1 MRIVL
6 VHNRKAGKGKVHK
19 DDLHAMLEEAGC
31 DIVRAK
37 PGSKKF
43 HKALTDAKL
52 VVAAG
57 GDGAVTKVA
66 LALRSTDPPMAIV
79 PLGTANNIARAL
91 GVPTDPEKAIDAW
104 KGADKKEIDVWVA
117 KGPWGERR
125 FIEGCGLGALTRMTH
140 HMDKKAITAKTVKE
154 EIAVAR
160 DKLLAMLRRTKPV
173 AAEVTL
179 DDQEL
184 DGKFLLLEALNFASV
199 GPRLSLSWAA
209 DPSDGFLD
217 VGYARESEYDAL
229 CKWLEGGAPPDS
241 PAPIA
246 LRRGKSMVWSWK
258 NARFR
263 IGDSYWPDMEEPEP
277 REVKK
282 VRIER
287 AKDGPKVL
295 APKTEKKSGA

>member
-6 VHNRKAGKGKVHK
+6 VHNRKAGKGKVQK
-19 DDLHAMLEEAGC
+19 KDLHTMLEKAGC

-43 HKALTDAKL
+43 HKALEDAKL

-66 LALRSTDPPMAIV
+66 LALRSTDPPIAIL

-91 GVPTDPEKAIDAW
+91 GVPTDPEKAIGAW
-104 KGADKKEIDVWVA
+104 KAADQKEIDVWIA

-125 FIEGCGLGALTRMTH
+125 FIEGCGLGALTRMAH
-140 HMDKKAITAKTVKE
+140 HMDKQSITAKTVKD
-154 EIAVAR
+154 EIAIAR
-160 DKLLAMLRRTKPV
+160 AKLLNMLRRSKPV
-173 AAEVTL
+173 AAAATL
-179 DDQEL
+179 DDQEIE
-184 DGKFLLLEALNFASV
+184 GKFLLLEALNFSSV

-229 CKWLEGGAPPDS
+229 CKWLEGGASPDD

-246 LRRGKSMVWSWK
+246 LRRGKSMTLSWK
-258 NARFR
+258 GARFR
-263 IGDSYWPDMEEPEP
+263 IGDGYWPDMEEAEP
-277 REVKK
+277 REVKD
-282 VRIER
+282 VTIGR

-295 APKTEKKSGA
+295 VPKTE

>member
-6 VHNRKAGKGKVHK
+6 VHNRKAGKGKVQK
-19 DDLHAMLEEAGC
+19 KDLHAMLEKAGC
-31 DIVRAK
+31 DILCAK
-37 PGSKKF
+37 PGSQKF
-43 HKALTDAKL
+43 HEGLEDAKL

-66 LALRSTDPPMAIV
+66 LALRSTDPPIAIV

-91 GVPTDPEKAIDAW
+91 GVPTDPEEAIKAW
-104 KGADKKEIDVWVA
+104 KDAQEKHIDVWVA

-140 HMDKKAITAKTVKE
+140 HMDRKSITAKTTKE
-154 EIAVAR
+154 EIAIAR
-160 DKLLAMLRRTKPV
+160 GKLLNVLRQSKPV
-173 AAEVTL
+173 AVSATL
-179 DDQEL
+179 DDQKLE
-184 DGKFLLLEALNFASV
+184 GKFLLLEALNFSSV
-199 GPRLSLSWAA
+199 GPRLSLSFAA

-217 VGYARESEYDAL
+217 VGYAQESEYDAL
-229 CKWLEGGAPPDS
+229 CKWLEGGASPDD

-246 LRRGKSMVWSWK
+246 LRRGKSMTLSWK
-258 NARFR
+258 GARFR

-277 REVKK
+277 REVKD
-282 VRIER
+282 VTIER

-295 APKTEKKSGA
+295 LPKAE

>member
-1 MRIVL
+1 MRVVL
-6 VHNRKAGKGKVHK
+6 VHNRKAGKGKVPK
-19 DDLHAMLEEAGC
+19 KDLHAMLEKAGC

-37 PGSKKF
+37 PGSRKF
-43 HKALTDAKL
+43 HEAPRGAKL

-66 LALRSTDPPMAIV
+66 LALRSTDPPIAIV

-91 GVPTDPEKAIDAW
+91 GVPTDPEEAIAAW

-140 HMDKKAITAKTVKE
+140 HMDKKSITANTVKE

-160 DKLLAMLRRTKPV
+160 KKLLTMLRQSKPV
-173 AAEVTL
+173 AAHVTL

-184 DGKFLLLEALNFASV
+184 DGKFLLLEALNFSSV

-217 VGYARESEYDAL
+217 VSYARESEYDAL
-229 CKWLEGGAPPDS
+229 CKWLESGASPED

-246 LRRGKSMVWSWK
+246 LRRGKSMVINWK

-277 REVKK
+277 REVKD
-282 VRIER
+282 VTIGL
-287 AKDGPKVL
+287 AKDGPTVL
-295 APKTEKKSGA
+295 VPKAEKKNGT